1 MIGMQSEAFVQR
13 SPALKLI
20 VREGVLAALPA
31 ELKLLGVQRPLV
43 LSSRSTR
50 QSAQYAELLQTLG
63 GLSVLEGEPVPA
75 HSSVSLVERL
85 VLQAQQASID
95 GLIALGGGSV
105 SDTAKAVALLLA
117 EGGQL
122 ADHASRFTP
131 PSTLHIPV
139 LRQAKLPVVAIP
151 TTASG
156 AEVTPSLGVRD
167 DTGRKLLFSDVQL
180 ASRLVLIDPLANVQV
195 PAALMLSTGMNGL
208 AHCIE
213 GLYSMERAPLA
224 RTLALDA
231 IPRFFSALPAV
242 QREPHNPEHRLA
254 LMYAAHLSGLVLV
267 HARTCLHHAICHAIG
282 SVCGVGHGDANS
294 VMLPH
299 VLTFHAE
306 QTADALAL
314 AARTIHVG
322 NTSADFIAA
331 LQHLQQSIQSPARLR
346 DIGVAHVDL
355 DRIATKTMGERGL
368 YFNPRAVR
376 DVAEI
381 RALLEAAY

>member
-1 MIGMQSEAFVQR
+1 MQPAAFVQR
-13 SPALKLI
+13 STALKLI
-20 VREGVLAALPA
+20 VREGVLAALTE
-31 ELKLLGVQRPLV
+31 ELAWLGVQRPMV

-50 QSAQYAELLQTLG
+50 QSAQYGELLRALG
-63 GLSVLEGEPVPA
+63 GLSVLEAETVPA
-75 HSSVSLVERL
+75 HSSVHLVEQL
-85 VLQAQQASID
+85 VRQAQHAGVD

-131 PSTLHIPV
+131 PSTLHIPL

-167 DTGRKLLFSDVQL
+167 DSGRKLLFSDVQL

-231 IPRFFSALPAV
+231 IPRFFAALPAV
-242 QREPHNPEHRLA
+242 RNEPHKPSHRLD

-299 VLTFHAE
+299 VLAFNAPATDE
-306 QTADALAL
+306 ALAL
-314 AARTIHVG
+314 AAKTVNAG
-322 NTSADFIAA
+322 QTAADFISA
-331 LQHLQQSIQSPARLR
+331 LHKLQQATHVPVRLR
-346 DIGVAHVDL
+346 DIGVAEQDL
-355 DRIATKTMGERGL
+355 PRIATKTMGERGL
-368 YFNPRAVR
+368 YFNPRAA
-376 DVAEI
+376 DVDDI
-381 RALLEAAY
+381 NALLAQAY

>member
-1 MIGMQSEAFVQR
+1 MKPEAFVQR
-13 SPALKLI
+13 SPALKLM
-20 VREGVLAALPA
+20 VREGVLSALPD
-31 ELKLLGVQRPLV
+31 ELTLLGVQRPLV

-50 QSAQYAELLQTLG
+50 QSEQYAELMQALR
-63 GLSVLEGEPVPA
+63 GLPLVQAEPVPA
-75 HSSVSLVERL
+75 HSSVALVEQL
-85 VLQAQQASID
+85 VVQARSAGID

-117 EGGQL
+117 EGGRL
-122 ADHASRFTP
+122 SDHASHFTP
-131 PSTLHIPV
+131 PASLRIPV
-139 LRQAKLPVVAIP
+139 LRQPKLPVVAIP

-180 ASRLVLIDPLANVQV
+180 ASRLVLIDPVANVQV
-195 PAALMLSTGMNGL
+195 PSALMLSTGMNGL

-231 IPRFFSALPAV
+231 IPRFFTALPAV
-242 QREPHNPEHRLA
+242 QREPHNPSHRLD

-267 HARTCLHHAICHAIG
+267 HARTCLHHAMCHAIG
-282 SVCGVGHGDANS
+282 SVSGVGHGDANS

-314 AARTIHVG
+314 AARTIDAGH
-322 NTSADFIAA
+322 TAADFIAA
-331 LQHLQQSIQSPARLR
+331 LRHLQRITQAPSRLQ
-346 DIGVAHVDL
+346 DIGVRHADL
-355 DRIATKTMGERGL
+355 DRMATKTMGERGL
-368 YFNPRAVR
+368 YFNPRVVR
-376 DVAEI
+376 DVTEI

>member
-1 MIGMQSEAFVQR
+1 MSTQAFVQR
-13 SPALKLI
+13 SPALKLM
-20 VREGVLAALPA
+20 VREGVLSALPD
-31 ELKLLGVQRPLV
+31 ELKLLGVHRPLV

-50 QSAQYAELLQTLG
+50 QSAQYAELMQVLH
-63 GLSVLEGEPVPA
+63 GLPVMQAQSVPA
-75 HSSVSLVERL
+75 HSSVALVEQL
-85 VLQAQQASID
+85 VLEARKAGVD

-117 EGGQL
+117 EGGRL

-131 PSTLHIPV
+131 PATLHIPV
-139 LRQAKLPVVAIP
+139 LRQPKLPVVAIP

-180 ASRLVLIDPLANVQV
+180 ASRLVLIDPVANVQV
-195 PAALMLSTGMNGL
+195 PYALMLSTGMNGL

-231 IPRFFSALPAV
+231 IPRFFTALPAV
-242 QREPHNPEHRLA
+242 QREPNNPSHRLD

-267 HARTCLHHAICHAIG
+267 HARTCLHHAMCHAIG
-282 SVCGVGHGDANS
+282 SVSGVGHGDANS

-299 VLTFHAE
+299 VLVFHAE
-306 QTADALAL
+306 QTADALTL
-314 AARTIHVG
+314 AARTIDAGH
-322 NTSADFIAA
+322 TATDFIAA
-331 LQHLQQSIQSPARLR
+331 LQNLQRITQAPSRLR
-346 DIGVAHVDL
+346 DIGVHHADL
-355 DRIATKTMGERGL
+355 DRIAAKTMGERGL

-376 DVAEI
+376 DVADI